1 MGPGEKNFSLL
12 TSVNFFFSQVLQT
25 FEVTGQGLLK
35 DISYGKE
42 DVPVSCVNSVDN
54 SSPEY
59 IEYSTKRLPQEGVSL
74 NLTCATSTHCDG
86 LGTSCS

>member
-1 MGPGEKNFSLL
+1 MFNFDWWVQVKR
-12 TSVNFFFSQVLQT
+12 TSACYVSQLFFSQVLQT
-25 FEVTGQGLLK
+25 FEVRGQGLLK

-59 IEYSTKRLPQEGVSL
+59 IEYSTKRLPQEGVS
-74 NLTCATSTHCDG
+74 S
-86 LGTSCS
+86 S

>member
-1 MGPGEKNFSLL
+1 MGPGEKNISLL
-12 TSVNFFFSQVLQT
+12 TPVNFFFSQVLQT
-25 FEVTGQGLLK
+25 FEVRGQGLLK

-59 IEYSTKRLPQEGVSL
+59 IEYSTKRLPQEGVS
-74 NLTCATSTHCDG
+74 S
-86 LGTSCS
+86 S

>member
-12 TSVNFFFSQVLQT
+12 TSVNSFFSQVLQT

-59 IEYSTKRLPQEGVSL
+59 IEYSTKRLPQEGVS
-74 NLTCATSTHCDG
+74 S
-86 LGTSCS
+86 S

>member
-1 MGPGEKNFSLL
+1 MNFSLP
-12 TSVNFFFSQVLQT
+12 TSLNFFFSQVLQT

-59 IEYSTKRLPQEGVSL
+59 IEYSTKRLPQEGVS
-74 NLTCATSTHCDG
+74 S
-86 LGTSCS
+86 S

>member
-12 TSVNFFFSQVLQT
+12 TAVNFFFSQVLQT
-25 FEVTGQGLLK
+25 FEVRGQGLLK

-74 NLTCATSTHCDG
+74 NLHVPH
-86 LGTSCS
+86 LHIVMV